1 MKKILIAAFA
11 VASVA
16 CVHAATFQWS
26 STGTIYEKGTDTVAL
41 SGFTAYLFDS
51 SAVAQSA
58 LLEGIRGGAS
68 ITDFTSLSSFSGSTK
83 IDTTG
88 FTVDLANGTMLNT
101 FFAIVVDDDIYISKV
116 AGKAAQSV
124 GTASI
129 AFGNQATAS
138 KSAFGDAAF
147 SSPGWY
153 STAAV
158 PEPTSGLLMI
168 LGMAGLA
175 LRRKRA

>member
-11 VASVA
+11 VAFAA
-16 CVHAATFQWS
+16 CVHAAAFQWS
-26 STGTIYEKGTDTVAL
+26 STGTIYEKGSDTVAL

-51 SAVAQSA
+51 SAMGQSA

-68 ITDFTSLSSFSGSTK
+68 ITDYTSLSSFTGSTK
-83 IDTTG
+83 VGTTG
-88 FTVDLANGTMLNT
+88 FTVDLEAGTMLNT
-101 FFAIVVDDDIYISKV
+101 FFAIVTDDGIYISKI

-129 AFGNQATAS
+129 AFGNQASAS
-138 KSAFGDAAF
+138 KNVFGDATF

-153 STAAV
+153 SAAAA
-158 PEPTSGLLMI
+158 PEPTSGLMLL

-175 LRRKRA
+175 LRRKRM